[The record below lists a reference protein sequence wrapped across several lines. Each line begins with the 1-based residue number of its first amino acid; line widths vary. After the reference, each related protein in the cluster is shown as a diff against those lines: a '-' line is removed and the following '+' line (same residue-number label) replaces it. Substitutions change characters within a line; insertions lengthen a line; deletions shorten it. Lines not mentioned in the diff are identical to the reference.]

1 MYIKSNVMISSI
13 VIFSASLQS
22 ASELNADIRVG
33 MQTNAY
39 EFPAAELNINND
51 GKMLSYPKRH
61 KGCDLLALSFGL
73 ERPEF
78 VNLSMS
84 YDYLAYEL
92 ISIAPYVDLSIFDYR
107 ADVGVMISATTPLY
121 DSDVLAK
128 GYVNI
133 HRGLFFNDI
142 NYASSVHLDF
152 DIGIETSFALTDYAS
167 VFMNI
172 RQPLMTDYTVSV
184 EEQDTQVRSRPNLSM
199 GLTFALLGE
208 FGDLKDDMGEKII
221 QEPISIPVVN
231 LVVEEPSVE
240 SVPAYPASTEVVQEE
255 EPMGWFAWII
265 EMIARLFRF

>member
-1 MYIKSNVMISSI
+1 MISSI
-13 VIFSASLQS
+13 VLFSASLLN
-22 ASELNADIRVG
+22 ASDLNADIRVG

-39 EFPAAELNINND
+39 EFPANELNINDD
-51 GKMLSYPKRH
+51 GKLLSYPKRH
-61 KGCDLLALSFGL
+61 KDCDLVALSFGL

-78 VNLSMS
+78 INLSVS

-92 ISIAPYVDLSIFDYR
+92 ISIAPYIDLSIFNYR
-107 ADVGVMISATTPLY
+107 ADIGVIISATTPLY

-152 DIGIETSFALTDYAS
+152 DIGLETSFALTDYAS
-167 VFMNI
+167 VFLDI
-172 RQPLMTDYTVSV
+172 RQPLMTDYTVTV
-184 EEQDTQVRSRPNLSM
+184 EEQDTQVRSAPNLSM
-199 GLTFALLGE
+199 GLAFSLLGE
-208 FGDLKDDMGEKII
+208 YGEPKDDMGEKII

-231 LVVEEPSVE
+231 LVVEEPWVE
-240 SVPAYPASTEVVQEE
+240 AVPANTSAAEVVQEE
-255 EPMGWFAWII
+255 EPTGWFAWII